1 MELVMKKPSQVIKDN
16 ASSWAKG
23 LKKIEV
29 TPLTQSE
36 PLINNSCHYNSVN
49 QVKLGKAVAVVEV
62 VMFDGDDRPTAH
74 YININE
80 QGEYYDITLGWSW
93 SGCDYRLVRI
103 IHSSSNELS
112 SAHEM
117 LRKLKK
123 KMYEMTPKYV
133 RFLHRGDEWDLF

>member
-1 MELVMKKPSQVIKDN
+1 MRNPSQVIKDK

-29 TPLTQSE
+29 NPLTQSE
-36 PLINNSCHYNSVN
+36 PLINHKCQYNSVN

-62 VMFDGDDRPTAH
+62 VILGGDGSPTAH

-93 SGCDYRLVRI
+93 GGCDYRLVRI
-103 IHSSSNELS
+103 ISSSSNELS
-112 SAHEM
+112 SAGEM
-117 LRKLKK
+117 LSRLKK
-123 KMYEMTPKYV
+123 KMYEMTPKHV
-133 RFLHRGDEWDLF
+133 RLLHFGNEWDLF